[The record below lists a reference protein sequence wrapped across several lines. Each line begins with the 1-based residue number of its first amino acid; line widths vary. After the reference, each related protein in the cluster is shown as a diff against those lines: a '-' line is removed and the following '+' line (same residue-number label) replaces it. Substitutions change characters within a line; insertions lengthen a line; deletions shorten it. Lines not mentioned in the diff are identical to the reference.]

1 MLYQNG
7 LGMLYDVP
15 EPNLYGLGFVNA
27 PYGESQV
34 VYDGLGNPV
43 GIWPFDDIGKAVGGL
58 VKSALPAVASFIPG
72 GSLISQAL
80 PAVAQALAPSA
91 PSAPQAPQMM
101 PPGAMPGAYPGA
113 PGMTM
118 SMSGGYPGAPGMPM
132 AMPGGYPGAP
142 GFPTPLPGAFPGAQG
157 MPYPPTPPGWVQPQ
171 LPYGGLSPRRLYMRC
186 SVWPGPKGLV
196 PEMAAQAPLAP
207 AQAAAAAAAQTATA
221 MMRPRRMYHYHRR
234 R

>member
-1 MLYQNG
+1 MLYQDG
-7 LGMLYDVP
+7 LGMLYEVP
-15 EPNLYGLGFVNA
+15 EPNLYGLGYVNGRSGF
-27 PYGESQV
+27 GESQV

-43 GIWPFDDIGKAVGGL
+43 GVWPFDDIGKAIGGL
-58 VKSALPAVASFIPG
+58 VKTALPAVASFIPG

-91 PSAPQAPQMM
+91 PAAPQVPQVM
-101 PPGAMPGAYPGA
+101 PPAAMPGAYPGV
-113 PGMTM
+113 
-118 SMSGGYPGAPGMPM
+118 PGMPM

-142 GFPTPLPGAFPGAQG
+142 GFPAFQPGAFPGAPG
-157 MPYPPTPPGWVQPQ
+157 MPYPQPPPGWIQPQ
-171 LPYGGLSPRRLYMRC
+171 VPYGGLSPRRLYMRC

-196 PEMAAQAPLAP
+196 PAMAAQAPLAP

-221 MMRPRRMYHYHRR
+221 MMRRPRFHHRR